1 MIRENLEYNVIVQ
14 YIFYILIF
22 IQCVTDSACIEW
34 SFFTPQEWNFYI
46 IKVFSP
52 NFGFQKIYLAGI
64 AFMSLEEI
72 LKISKIILH
81 IEEISVL
88 CVCVCVNIHTT
99 EKESL
104 FIEKFVLDCNLYRL
118 KFPSLQWLTSS
129 LF

>member
-52 NFGFQKIYLAGI
+52 NFGFQKNIFGRDCFYVVGRNPKNIKNYLAHRGNI
-64 AFMSLEEI
+64 CF
-72 LKISKIILH
+72 
-81 IEEISVL
+81 
-88 CVCVCVNIHTT
+88 VCVCVNIHTT

-104 FIEKFVLDCNLYRL
+104 FTEKFVLDCNLYRL